1 MQLSNDTMDVL
12 KNFSTINPNLV
23 IESGQK
29 IQTISESK
37 TVMAMAEIVEDFPN
51 QVGIYDLNE
60 FLSVLNLIDSNN
72 IEFAD
77 KYLRISSTAGNAQK
91 VTYYYSNPEI
101 LTTPSK
107 DINMPDVDVGVTLGA
122 EVLSKIKQA
131 SSVLGHNDLSI
142 MGKDGVLEARIFDA
156 KDNTAN
162 DYTL

>member
-91 VTYYYSNPEI
+91 VTYYYSV
-101 LTTPSK
+101 LCVDTT
-107 DINMPDVDVGVTLGA
+107 A
-122 EVLSKIKQA
+122 
-131 SSVLGHNDLSI
+131 
-142 MGKDGVLEARIFDA
+142 
-156 KDNTAN
+156 
-162 DYTL
+162 